1 MRIFMTG
8 ATGYIGSALCRRWRA
23 RGHDLR
29 ALVRPTSRIE
39 ELQRLGVAT
48 FVGDLRDRASM
59 REGMSGADWV
69 IHAGAELD
77 PSSSDTRMQ
86 AANVEGSEN
95 VASLAWKLGVPRF
108 LSISSIAYF
117 GGSPSDGSLAAEE
130 APLQLPFPTAYS
142 ATKHAG
148 QKAIAAYAAKGLR
161 LNTVYPSLVYGPPGK
176 RGGANVM
183 LKNLAK
189 GRFPAL
195 VGADRKASWVFLD
208 DLVDGIERVIE
219 RVQPGRDY
227 LLTGDV
233 ATIRQLADLV
243 CAVAGIAP
251 PRRELSPGL
260 ARAAFTI
267 AAPVMRLFGRRPPI
281 PPRQLRSL
289 ARHWAF
295 DDRRARAELDWR
307 PRALAEGLPPTIDF
321 LLRSPAAE
329 AARAALAPGPSLPG
343 ESGVAD

>member
-1 MRIFMTG
+1 MLTMRIFLTG
-8 ATGYIGSALCRRWRA
+8 ATGYIGSALSRRLA
-23 RGHDLR
+23 AEGHELR
-29 ALVRPTSRIE
+29 ALVRSSSRTD
-39 ELQRLGVAT
+39 ELRRLGVAT

-77 PSSSDTRMQ
+77 PASPDARMQ
-86 AANVEGSEN
+86 DANVEGSEN
-95 VASLAWKLGVPRF
+95 VASLAWKLGVPRL

-117 GGSPSDGSLAAEE
+117 GGSPSDGSLANEE
-130 APLQLPFPTAYS
+130 GPLQLPFPSAYS

-148 QKAIAAYAAKGLR
+148 QKAIAAYGAKGLR
-161 LNTVYPSLVYGPPGK
+161 INTVYPSLVYGPPGK

-208 DLVDGIERVIE
+208 DVVDGIVRVMERAA
-219 RVQPGRDY
+219 PGRDY
-227 LLTGDV
+227 LLAGDV
-233 ATIRQLADLV
+233 ATVRQLADAV
-243 CAVAGIAP
+243 CAAAGIAP

-281 PPRQLRSL
+281 APRQLRSL
-289 ARHWAF
+289 ERHWAF
-295 DDRRARAELDWR
+295 DDTRARSELGWQ
-307 PRALAEGLPPTIDF
+307 PRALAEGLPPTVEF
-321 LLRSPAAE
+321 LLRPQPAAE
-329 AARAALAPGPSLPG
+329 AA
-343 ESGVAD
+343 